1 MTLTIAQ
8 MAEPY
13 AVIECDDG
21 YNLRVWSCAWGGE
34 ERTGGPRGDRLGWG
48 LVGERLS
55 RRTGRHDRE
64 ATTMSASE
72 AQVQRA
78 IETLRERHRLTIDG
92 DWGQT
97 CNWDEFNW
105 PCDTA
110 IVLDALDAA
119 IARAEAAERV
129 VEAARSPFDGA
140 QWRRW
145 LNERSAMGKQWRRR
159 DRLMEAVLD
168 YDAARTPAESES
180 TP

>member
-1 MTLTIAQ
+1 MTT
-8 MAEPY
+8 
-13 AVIECDDG
+13 
-21 YNLRVWSCAWGGE
+21 
-34 ERTGGPRGDRLGWG
+34 
-48 LVGERLS
+48 
-55 RRTGRHDRE
+55 
-64 ATTMSASE
+64 SE

-110 IVLDALDAA
+110 IVLDAA

-129 VEAARSPFDGA
+129 VEAARTFRHASRHGQMIGDVFDA
-140 QWRRW
+140 IDVFREVVR
-145 LNERSAMGKQWRRR
+145 EH
-159 DRLMEAVLD
+159 
-168 YDAARTPAESES
+168 DAATAASESEA

>member
-1 MTLTIAQ
+1 MTTATVDN
-8 MAEPY
+8 MT
-13 AVIECDDG
+13 
-21 YNLRVWSCAWGGE
+21 
-34 ERTGGPRGDRLGWG
+34 TGIDP
-48 LVGERLS
+48 
-55 RRTGRHDRE
+55 
-64 ATTMSASE
+64 
-72 AQVQRA
+72 
-78 IETLRERHRLTIDG
+78 ETLDALEQRVLSAWPESSALAPEEV
-92 DWGQT
+92 QT